1 MQNNT
6 KYNLNEETLNF
17 IFSFE
22 KSVPSGKVFSNK
34 ELVGLFN
41 GSSFYSEIINTYYKT
56 ATTKAIWWAV
66 KRSGSWVMTRGSYT
80 KV

>member
-1 MQNNT
+1 MQKII

-17 IFSFE
+17 ILSFE

-34 ELVGLFN
+34 ELVKFFYE
-41 GSSFYSEIINTYYKT
+41 SSFYDEIINTYYNT
-56 ATTKAIWWAV
+56 ATSKAIWWAL
-66 KRSGSWVMTRGSYT
+66 KRSGSWMMTRGSYT